1 MGWENYVWVIWIVSS
16 LALVRLYICVF
27 SHKTRLIANPARE
40 KFGTPRILFQVT
52 TKGNIPIVQETVD
65 RINSVC
71 REIGY
76 QKYEVWVV
84 TDAQER
90 FKDCRTMS
98 VPLDYNCN
106 AIYKG
111 RALQYAAEI
120 RKKEKKNTED
130 IYVFHLDDESLITK
144 QTLCSVL
151 TFLEDNPSP
160 ISEGLIIYPV
170 QKNEKFRIT
179 HLIDTLRPFCCFEC
193 LDFMHKGNPAYIHG
207 SNLLIRS
214 DVEEEVSWE
223 NGKTIAEDTLF
234 AVSARTKCGSSSF
247 GWHGG
252 VIEEKSPLS
261 LRDLVKQRKRWFYGL
276 IQNLKFIPL
285 KERIV
290 QGSRALL
297 WSLGFYSGVV
307 SIIALSIPQNM
318 GLGYD
323 RDYLIKPTFLIPQ
336 YMGLGHDLDYFI
348 KTAFLITTVLWLLSY
363 QIGGFFN
370 GKYLPLR
377 RRLLFHSLIL
387 VFSFFLG
394 LIECAT
400 PILALISRPKTFEL
414 VKK

>member
-1 MGWENYVWVIWIVSS
+1 MGLENYGWENYVWVIWILSS

-27 SHKTRLIANPARE
+27 SHKSKLIAKPSRE
-40 KFGTPRILFQVT
+40 RFGTPRILFQVT

-71 REIGY
+71 RDIGY

-90 FKDCRTMS
+90 FKNCRTIT
-98 VPLDYNCN
+98 VPSEYSCN
-106 AIYKG
+106 AIHKG

-120 RKKEKKNTED
+120 RKEEKKNTED

-160 ISEGLIIYPV
+160 ISEGLITYPL
-170 QKNEKFRIT
+170 QKNEKFKIT

-234 AVSARTKCGSSSF
+234 AVSAKTKCGSGSF

-261 LRDLVKQRKRWFYGL
+261 IRDLVKQRKRWFYGL

-307 SIIALSIPQNM
+307 SIIALVIPQDMN
-318 GLGYD
+318 
-323 RDYLIKPTFLIPQ
+323 
-336 YMGLGHDLDYFI
+336 YFI
-348 KTAFLITTVLWLLSY
+348 RSAFLITTVLWLLSY

-370 GKYLPLR
+370 GKYLPLK

-400 PILALISRPKTFEL
+400 PILALISRPKTFEII
-414 VKK
+414 KK

>member
-1 MGWENYVWVIWIVSS
+1 MGLENYGWENYVWVIWILSS

-27 SHKTRLIANPARE
+27 SHKSKLIAKPSRE
-40 KFGTPRILFQVT
+40 RFGTPRILFQVT

-71 REIGY
+71 RDIGY

-90 FKDCRTMS
+90 FKNCRTIT
-98 VPLDYNCN
+98 VPSEYSCN
-106 AIYKG
+106 AIHKG

-120 RKKEKKNTED
+120 RKEEKKNTED

-160 ISEGLIIYPV
+160 ISEGLITYPL
-170 QKNEKFRIT
+170 QKNEKFKIT

-234 AVSARTKCGSSSF
+234 AVSARTKCGSDSF

-252 VIEEKSPLS
+252 VIEERSPLS

-276 IQNLKFIPL
+276 IQNLKFMSL
-285 KERIV
+285 KDRIV

-297 WSLGFYSGVV
+297 WSLGFYSGLV
-307 SIIALSIPQNM
+307 SIIVLLGVPQDM
-318 GLGYD
+318 SLGYGVWL
-323 RDYLIKPTFLIPQ
+323 DYLIKTCFLVTSI
-336 YMGLGHDLDYFI
+336 
-348 KTAFLITTVLWLLSY
+348 LWLLSY

-370 GKYLPLR
+370 GKYLPLKR
-377 RRLLFHSLIL
+377 RVLFHFLIL
-387 VFSFFLG
+387 VSSFFLG
-394 LIECAT
+394 LIECTT
-400 PILALISRPKTFEL
+400 PILALISRPKTFEI
-414 VKK
+414 VKKRNSFK

>member
-1 MGWENYVWVIWIVSS
+1 MGWESYIWVIWIVTS

-27 SHKTRLIANPARE
+27 SHKSKLIAKPARE

-76 QKYEVWVV
+76 QKYAVWVV
-84 TDAQER
+84 TDVQEK
-90 FKDCRTMS
+90 FKNCRTIS
-98 VPLDYNCN
+98 VPLDYSCN
-106 AIYKG
+106 AVHKG
-111 RALQYAAEI
+111 RALKYAAEI

-234 AVSARTKCGSSSF
+234 VVSAKTKFGSSSF

-252 VIEEKSPLS
+252 VIEDKSPLS

-276 IQNLKFIPL
+276 IQNLKFMPL

-297 WSLGFYSGVV
+297 WSLGFYSGVI
-307 SIIALSIPQNM
+307 SIIAIFVHQDM
-318 GLGYD
+318 GLGYNVTN
-323 RDYLIKPTFLIPQ
+323 PNFLSNLKLYP
-336 YMGLGHDLDYFI
+336 MSPHGLDYFI
-348 KTAFLITTVLWLLSY
+348 RTAFLITTVLWLLSY

-370 GKYLPLR
+370 GKYLPLK

-400 PILALISRPKTFEL
+400 PILALISKPKTFEA
-414 VKK
+414 